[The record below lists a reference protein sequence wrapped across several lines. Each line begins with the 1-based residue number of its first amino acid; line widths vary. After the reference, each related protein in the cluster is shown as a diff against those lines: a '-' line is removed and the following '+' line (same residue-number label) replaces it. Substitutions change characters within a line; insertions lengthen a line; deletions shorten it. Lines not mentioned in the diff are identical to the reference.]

1 MILSAVAATLVVV
14 VVLRLLLLVPVASEG
29 AEWFQRVAP
38 PDRNASA
45 GLSLKVQ
52 VRITATVI
60 AWCGK
65 WPSIPLAR
73 LTLKRR
79 RLAMWLVSFMALLLT
94 FNGGL
99 NQWIISA
106 DTTTASCWITEAG
119 TSLPSSSRPLAAAC
133 SCYITD
139 TNRPTTP
146 VLVLTSPK
154 HTHTHIY
161 IIYILLLHIFY
172 IKNKRKQK
180 KNKLEKHF
188 LLDIS
193 LFLFELLFI
202 TKIINKNQFSLFQFF
217 FSFHQIF
224 FFQFFSLPN
233 RNTTWKHTHTF
244 YF

>member
-1 MILSAVAATLVVV
+1 
-14 VVLRLLLLVPVASEG
+14 
-29 AEWFQRVAP
+29 
-38 PDRNASA
+38 
-45 GLSLKVQ
+45 
-52 VRITATVI
+52 
-60 AWCGK
+60 
-65 WPSIPLAR
+65 
-73 LTLKRR
+73 
-79 RLAMWLVSFMALLLT
+79 MALLLT

-180 KNKLEKHF
+180 KTNLKNTFSWTF
-188 LLDIS
+188 LY
-193 LFLFELLFI
+193 
-202 TKIINKNQFSLFQFF
+202 FSLNY
-217 FSFHQIF
+217 FSSLKSLTKTNFHYSNF

-233 RNTTWKHTHTF
+233 RNTT
-244 YF
+244 

>member
-1 MILSAVAATLVVV
+1 MGV
-14 VVLRLLLLVPVASEG
+14 
-29 AEWFQRVAP
+29 
-38 PDRNASA
+38 
-45 GLSLKVQ
+45 
-52 VRITATVI
+52 
-60 AWCGK
+60 
-65 WPSIPLAR
+65 
-73 LTLKRR
+73 
-79 RLAMWLVSFMALLLT
+79 
-94 FNGGL
+94 
-99 NQWIISA
+99 WIISA

-161 IIYILLLHIFY
+161 IIYILLHIFY

-180 KNKLEKHF
+180 KKLEKHF

-217 FSFHQIF
+217 SFHQIF
-224 FFQFFSLPN
+224 FFSFSPFQQEHYLK
-233 RNTTWKHTHTF
+233 THTHILLLVPPFFNFF
-244 YF
+244 YIKKKIKITYSVFHR